1 MHTLISDLSFSP
13 SLFKLKHFIYVI
25 PGAVLAFPVFAADKM
40 KDYLQMD
47 LSELMQVEVFSA
59 SLFPEPLMTAPG
71 SVTVVTDKQ
80 IRERGYRHLSELL
93 SDLPGIDINHYADGI
108 SLDIMS
114 FRGIAGNNK
123 ILLLQDGIRVNS
135 PSGDPIPIAN
145 NFPLYHIKQVEVIY
159 GPGSALYGA
168 DAFSG
173 VINLITY
180 DNDDPKNREVLVEVG
195 EYGYRNSYFNFRQ
208 KLSEEVGL
216 SLGGHLQDSDNP
228 DLGHYYSRDLPDN
241 GRGGYE
247 QPTASHSFNLNLN
260 WDKNLKLGYSRSYM
274 RNPTS
279 AGAHTS
285 FVDYS
290 ADADYRTLIQ
300 TAYAKLN
307 FDLSND
313 VRLELNLDHSDY
325 EIEPESEFVNLFTDL
340 QHQGYKYASGNRTQ
354 IEPRVLWQL
363 DQQRVVAGVSVT
375 YLKAKPKTA
384 NLPQP
389 YDGSTQYYLNT
400 NGSLPIEIFEVDEH
414 NVGVYLQLTS
424 QWDEQWTTTMGAR
437 YDKHSTYGDSFTP
450 RASISFA
457 QDNKTSWELS
467 YAESFLAP
475 SPFHRYENYGSFA
488 GDFDGNGIYESY
500 FMHVPNEDLQPEEL
514 RAIELSVNHN
524 PTPWLSLGAVV
535 YHQKVKGIIAA
546 TDSPVIQSDFVPG
559 GEIFF
564 TTQNDNVGELDSTG
578 LELTSTYT
586 TKLLAAEA
594 KIWGNAAIVRGKLD
608 EFGTSHDLPYTT
620 NIKLK
625 AGLTLNWGEKYLLTT
640 RLHWLGP
647 TNGGVDTAGVD
658 ASSHAVVHLHG
669 QIRDILTKG
678 MDLQLSVNNLFDQRY
693 YESGDGSSGGGLGL
707 DQVPQDPRWIKI
719 ALNYRF

>member
-1 MHTLISDLSFSP
+1 MQSPYHFFSPLRFNQKQLISLISGIA
-13 SLFKLKHFIYVI
+13 LTI
-25 PGAVLAFPVFAADKM
+25 PVSATDRLQEYM
-40 KDYLQMD
+40 QMD
-47 LSELMQVEVFSA
+47 LSQLMEVEVYSA

-71 SVTVVTDKQ
+71 SVTVVTEKQ
-80 IRERGYRHLSELL
+80 IRQRGYRHLGELL
-93 SDLPGIDINHYADGI
+93 SDLPGVDINHYADGI
-108 SLDIMS
+108 TKDIIS

-123 ILLLQDGIRVNS
+123 ILVLQDGIRVNS

-173 VINLITY
+173 VINLVTHDDE
-180 DNDDPKNREVLVEVG
+180 DNNNAEMLLEAGDFDHRF
-195 EYGYRNSYFNFRQ
+195 GYFKVHQEF
-208 KLSEEVGL
+208 SENIGL
-216 SLGGHLQDSDNP
+216 NLGGHLQSTDNP
-228 DLGHYYSRDLPDN
+228 KLDHYYSRDLPDN

-247 QPTASHSFNLNLN
+247 QPTSSHSFNLTLD
-260 WDKNLKLGYSRSYM
+260 WDEYLKLGYSRNYM

-307 FDLSND
+307 FKINNDLN
-313 VRLELNLDHSDY
+313 LEINLDHSDY

-340 QHQGYKYASGNRTQ
+340 KHQGYKYATGNRSQ
-354 IEPRVLWQL
+354 IEPRLLWQL
-363 DQQRVVAGVSVT
+363 GKQRIVAGVS
-375 YLKAKPKTA
+375 YASLKAKPKTA

-400 NGSLPIEIFEVDEH
+400 DNSLPIEIFKVDEH
-414 NVGVYLQLTS
+414 NLGAYLQLTS
-424 QWDEQWTTTMGAR
+424 HWNTQWATTIGAR

-457 QDNKTSWELS
+457 QSKKTSWELS

-488 GDFDGNGIYESY
+488 GDIDSDGIYESW

-514 RAIELSVNHN
+514 RAIELSLNHH
-524 PTPWLSLGAVV
+524 PTPWLSFGAVI
-535 YHQKVKGIIAA
+535 YHQRVKGIITA
-546 TDSPVIQSDFVPG
+546 TDSQVIQSNFVPG

-564 TTQNDNVGELDSTG
+564 TTQNDNIGELEATG
-578 LELTSTYT
+578 FELSSSYT
-586 TKLLAAEA
+586 TKLFGAEA
-594 KIWGNAAIVRGKLD
+594 KIWGNAAIVDGNLD
-608 EFGTSHDLPYTT
+608 EFDVTHDLPYTT

-625 AGLTLNWGEKYLLTT
+625 GGITLNWRDKYLITT

-658 ASSHAVVHLHG
+658 ASSHTVVHLHG
-669 QIRDILTKG
+669 QILDVLTKG
-678 MDLQLSVNNLFDQRY
+678 MDIQLTVNNLFDQRY

-707 DQVPQDPRWIKI
+707 DQVPQDPRWIKL

>member
-1 MHTLISDLSFSP
+1 MTSGLAMTL
-13 SLFKLKHFIYVI
+13 
-25 PGAVLAFPVFAADKM
+25 PVSAADKLQNFM
-40 KDYLQMD
+40 QMD

-71 SVTVVTDKQ
+71 SITVVSQKQ
-80 IRERGYRHLSELL
+80 IRERGYHHLGELL
-93 SDLPGIDINHYADGI
+93 SDLPGVDINHYADGI
-108 SLDIMS
+108 SLDILS

-173 VINLITY
+173 VINLISH
-180 DNDDPKNREVLVEVG
+180 DFDDSDSAEMFLEAG
-195 EYGYRNSYFNFRQ
+195 DFGYRNGYFQMRHQLGQVEGQ
-208 KLSEEVGL
+208 KIGL
-216 SLGGHLQDSDNP
+216 NIGGHVQSSDNP
-228 DLGHYYSRDLPDN
+228 GLDHYYPTELPDN
-241 GRGGYE
+241 GLGGYE
-247 QPTASHSFNLNLN
+247 QPTSSHSFNLTLN
-260 WDKNLKLGYSRSYM
+260 WDKHLKLGYSRSYM

-300 TAYAKLN
+300 TAYAKFN
-307 FDLSND
+307 FDLSD
-313 VRLELNLDHSDY
+313 ELSLEMNLDYSDY

-340 QHQGYKYASGNRTQ
+340 KHHGYKYATSSRTQ
-354 IEPRVLWQL
+354 FEPRLLWQKGK
-363 DQQRVVAGVSVT
+363 QHVVAGISAS
-375 YLKAKPKTA
+375 YLKAKPKIA

-389 YDGSTQYYLNT
+389 YDGSIQYYLNT
-400 NGSLPIEIFEVDEH
+400 DDSLPIEIFKVDEH
-414 NVGVYLQLTS
+414 NVGGYLQLTS
-424 QWDEQWTTTMGAR
+424 HWDTQWTTTLGAR
-437 YDKHSTYGDSFTP
+437 YDSHSTYGDSFTP
-450 RASISFA
+450 RASITFA
-457 QDNKTSWELS
+457 QSKKISWELS

-488 GDFDGNGIYESY
+488 GDFDSDGIYESW

-514 RAIELSVNHN
+514 RAIELSVNHQ
-524 PTPWLSLGAVV
+524 PTPWLSLGAVL
-535 YHQKVKGIIAA
+535 YHQRVKGIITA
-546 TDSPVIQSDFVPG
+546 TDSQVIQSDFVPG

-564 TTQNDNVGELDSTG
+564 TTQNDNIGELESTG

-586 TKLLAAEA
+586 TQLLGAEA
-594 KIWGNAAIVRGKLD
+594 KVWGNAAIVDGTLE
-608 EFGTSHDLPYTT
+608 EFSTTHDLPYTT

-625 AGLTLNWGEKYLLTT
+625 GGVTLNWNNKYTLTT

-647 TNGGVDTAGVD
+647 SNGGVDTAGVD
-658 ASSHAVVHLHG
+658 APSHVVVHLYG
-669 QIRDILTKG
+669 QIKDVLAKG
-678 MDLQLSVNNLFDQRY
+678 VDLHMTVNNLFDQRY
-693 YESGDGSSGGGLGL
+693 YESGDGSSGGGLGF
-707 DQVPQDPRWIKI
+707 DKVPQDPRWIKV
-719 ALNYRF
+719 ALSYRF